1 MISIKDQNN
10 GEQKSE
16 RPDDEE
22 IKTEK
27 ELDLMDEKWKKKMD
41 EAVLKLRST
50 LKEKLVQLGIKPEGN
65 NISDYFLFHTQRCFR
80 PVSLYTEN
88 IDMKETF
95 YPSPLNVF
103 KIACTSFRV
112 IIFQDFAAQT
122 FVNSINWSERFVTCN
137 VNERTHCRANAE
149 APIIVCVPI

>member
-1 MISIKDQNN
+1 MISNKDQNN

-22 IKTEK
+22 IKTE
-27 ELDLMDEKWKKKMD
+27 EGLDLMAEKWKKKMD

-65 NISDYFLFHTQRCFR
+65 NSSDYFLFHTQRSFR
-80 PVSLYTEN
+80 LVSLYTEN
-88 IDMKETF
+88 IDMKEKV

-103 KIACTSFRV
+103 KIACTSFGV
-112 IIFQDFAAQT
+112 IIFRDFAAQT
-122 FVNSINWSERFVTCN
+122 YVNSIN
-137 VNERTHCRANAE
+137 
-149 APIIVCVPI
+149 